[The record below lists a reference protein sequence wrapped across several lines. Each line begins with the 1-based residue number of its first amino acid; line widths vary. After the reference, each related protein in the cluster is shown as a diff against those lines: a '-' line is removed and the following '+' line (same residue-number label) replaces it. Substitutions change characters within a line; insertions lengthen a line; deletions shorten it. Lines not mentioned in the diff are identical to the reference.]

1 MGSDLQ
7 FKPDPPVSTEPE
19 SQNPPWKVIIS
30 DDDAEVHAVTRLALE
45 DFTFEGRSLRF
56 FSAYTGRETR
66 ELINEHP
73 DTAVLLLDVVMEREN
88 TGLELVEY
96 IRKELKNSFV
106 RIILRTGQPGQA
118 PQMQVIRDF
127 DINDYKE
134 KIELTDQ
141 KLYTTVMGSIR
152 AYRDMRLIEQ
162 HRREIERSL
171 LEKEVL
177 LKEIHHRVKNNLQV
191 ISSLLSMQSARIS
204 DDLAL
209 KMFQDSRDRVRT
221 MAIIHEKLY
230 QSENLSKVDFA
241 DYIRTM
247 VQELKTLYR
256 AGDRI
261 EVRYE
266 IEEVLMGIDKA
277 VPCGL
282 IVNELLTNSLKY
294 AFDGREQGRIRIALK
309 GEPGRISLELADD
322 GIGLPAEI
330 DPAHTDTLG
339 LQLVW
344 ILASQIEAEVEL
356 VRENGTLFRILFAEE
371 KN

>member
-1 MGSDLQ
+1 MGSDLL
-7 FKPDPPVSTEPE
+7 FKPDPPKEELTHSA
-19 SQNPPWKVIIS
+19 PPWKVIIS

-45 DFTFEGRSLRF
+45 DFRFEGRSLQF

-66 ELINEHP
+66 DLINAHP
-73 DTAVLLLDVVMEREN
+73 DTAVLLLDVVMEHEN

-171 LEKEVL
+171 QEKEVL

-191 ISSLLSMQSARIS
+191 ISSLLSMQSAKIA
-204 DDLAL
+204 DGLAL

-230 QSENLSKVDFA
+230 QSENLSKVDFS

-256 AGDRI
+256 TGGRI
-261 EVRYE
+261 EFTYE
-266 IEEVLMGIDKA
+266 LDEVLMGIDKA

-294 AFDGREQGRIRIALK
+294 AFEGRERGAIRIALK
-309 GEPGRISLELADD
+309 GESDRIRLELEDD

-330 DPAHTDTLG
+330 DPAQTDTLG

-344 ILASQIEAEVEL
+344 ILAGQIEAEL
-356 VRENGTLFRILFAEE
+356 DFDRSRGTRYIIRFPDLQG
-371 KN
+371 